1 MKPKTFFIVLVIAFF
16 IVSLVSGVLAESSNN
31 LTVVNTRSG
40 SYSLP
45 VPVLRL
51 PALPIF
57 SLVSKSEAP
66 VPELPDWHS
75 SRFVPD
81 DPGWLDRSGK
91 YYKEGIVQ
99 LFQGNLT
106 LALMRFQTVI
116 EEYPETDWFIPSRF
130 WQGQIFAQRQ
140 KYAQSAKSLNLFLN
154 SLKQSRHSERY
165 IDFQDF
171 SRYTLAWLTF
181 KQNKYNEVIDII
193 NKYENKIDSE
203 KIRSQLLYLRYLANV
218 KLNKN
223 EATLSVLEK
232 LIKDFPNNF
241 EHILLLGE
249 FYYSQKSWRK
259 LTSFVATHSKNTKF
273 YNDSKME
280 HFLWLGLDAHLNLK
294 QWNKAKKLI
303 STLEKL
309 GVQSTDKLAK
319 AYLKLNLHTK
329 QIEQAW
335 KDWMKIEDQ
344 ILRAQALRALIHRA
358 IKVEEFNFLLKLET
372 ELNSINTYWRSWQ
385 DEVELIYAY
394 LYLRLDQIEKS

>member
-16 IVSLVSGVLAESSNN
+16 IVSLVSSVLAESSNN

-51 PALPIF
+51 PDLPIF
-57 SLVSKSEAP
+57 PLVSVSEAP
-66 VPELPDWHS
+66 VPELSDWHS

-99 LFQGNLT
+99 LFRGNLT

-181 KQNKYNEVIDII
+181 KQYKY
-193 NKYENKIDSE
+193 
-203 KIRSQLLYLRYLANV
+203 
-218 KLNKN
+218 
-223 EATLSVLEK
+223 LS
-232 LIKDFPNNF
+232 
-241 EHILLLGE
+241 
-249 FYYSQKSWRK
+249 
-259 LTSFVATHSKNTKF
+259 
-273 YNDSKME
+273 
-280 HFLWLGLDAHLNLK
+280 
-294 QWNKAKKLI
+294 
-303 STLEKL
+303 
-309 GVQSTDKLAK
+309 
-319 AYLKLNLHTK
+319 
-329 QIEQAW
+329 
-335 KDWMKIEDQ
+335 
-344 ILRAQALRALIHRA
+344 LIH
-358 IKVEEFNFLLKLET
+358 I
-372 ELNSINTYWRSWQ
+372 
-385 DEVELIYAY
+385 
-394 LYLRLDQIEKS
+394 

>member
-1 MKPKTFFIVLVIAFF
+1 MKPKTIFIVLLIAFL
-16 IVSLVSGVLAESSNN
+16 IVSLVPSVLAESSNN

-51 PALPIF
+51 PDLPIF
-57 SLVSKSEAP
+57 TLVTVSEAP
-66 VPELPDWHS
+66 VPELSNWHS

-99 LFQGNLT
+99 LFRGNLT

-181 KQNKYNEVIDII
+181 KQYKFNEVNDII
-193 NKYENKIDSE
+193 NILIPRLKTKNPEYD
-203 KIRSQLLYLRYLANV
+203 YL
-218 KLNKN
+218 
-223 EATLSVLEK
+223 
-232 LIKDFPNNF
+232 
-241 EHILLLGE
+241 
-249 FYYSQKSWRK
+249 
-259 LTSFVATHSKNTKF
+259 F
-273 YNDSKME
+273 YNSIEYLINPTGKFVIGGPHGDTGLTGRKIIVDTYGGKGAHGGGAFSGKDPSKVDRSGAYAAR
-280 HFLWLGLDAHLNLK
+280 HIAKNLV
-294 QWNKAKKLI
+294 AA
-303 STLEKL
+303 
-309 GVQSTDKLAK
+309 GVSEEVLVQLSYAIGV
-319 AYLKLNLHTK
+319 A
-329 QIEQAW
+329 EPV
-335 KDWMKIEDQ
+335 
-344 ILRAQALRALIHRA
+344 ALY
-358 IKVEEFNFLLKLET
+358 
-372 ELNSINTYWRSWQ
+372 INTYGTSNIDVDDGEIAKMISGLFDLRPFMLVKYFGLKKPIYQETATYGHMGREPETINKTFFTSDGKKIHLDLELFNWEKL
-385 DEVELIYAY
+385 DYVEKIKNLFN
-394 LYLRLDQIEKS
+394 L